1 MGTGIDKRAE
11 PYPLDN
17 STDDDS
23 PASLH
28 RIPTKL
34 YGFPA
39 QYTNWVFS
47 VSGHIRIVNDPV
59 ELIPLLITF
68 NNSSYKQV
76 YDLLN
81 KSWMTEEELSVHLKD
96 DEVSHCISILKKGNL
111 IEEQW
116 RMPEPGKKPVK
127 EFRATYNKFR
137 ANFQCNLSDLSDLL
151 YIAVSNDEQLR
162 LVVEKVEEE
171 LSGGN
176 SSINDIARKF
186 GVSPTFIKGLAK
198 RIPHLDVK
206 GQGLVLLDRS
216 Q

>member
-1 MGTGIDKRAE
+1 
-11 PYPLDN
+11 
-17 STDDDS
+17 
-23 PASLH
+23 
-28 RIPTKL
+28 
-34 YGFPA
+34 
-39 QYTNWVFS
+39 

-59 ELIPLLITF
+59 ELVPLLITF
-68 NNSSYKQV
+68 NNSCYKQV

-81 KSWMTEEELSVHLKD
+81 KSWMTEKELS
-96 DEVSHCISILKKGNL
+96 EIIRNEEGISHCITILKKGNL

-116 RMPEPGKKPVK
+116 RMPEPGERPVR

-137 ANFQCNLSDLSDLL
+137 ASFQCNLSDLSDLL

-162 LVVEKVEEE
+162 LMVEKVEAE
-171 LSGGN
+171 LAGGN
-176 SSINDIARKF
+176 GSINDIARKF